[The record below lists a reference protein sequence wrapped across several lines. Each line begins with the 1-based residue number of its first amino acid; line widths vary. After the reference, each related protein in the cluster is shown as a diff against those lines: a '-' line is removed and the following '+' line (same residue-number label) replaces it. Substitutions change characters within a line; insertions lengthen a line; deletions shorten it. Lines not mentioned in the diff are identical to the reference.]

1 MKANLCVGIMLSALI
16 QSGEVAIPIAFEWVK
31 KMVTYGDLK
40 TKKVQRM
47 GDSCWYASK
56 ENMKHIKSKGK
67 QFVLALK
74 SNRLI
79 ALNQKDPQRG
89 EFNKLSELELGENT
103 AVGAY
108 FPSINSNISANKSG
122 EIYQWDKVSPPV
134 IKRHI

>member
-1 MKANLCVGIMLSALI
+1 MA
-16 QSGEVAIPIAFEWVK
+16 
-31 KMVTYGDLK
+31 
-40 TKKVQRM
+40 
-47 GDSCWYASK
+47 DSWSASK

-89 EFNKLSELELGENT
+89 EFKKLSELELGENT

-108 FPSINSNISANKSG
+108 IKGVSFLLLIAVQIRTEKFTSGIRFP
-122 EIYQWDKVSPPV
+122 YQ
-134 IKRHI
+134 

>member
-1 MKANLCVGIMLSALI
+1 
-16 QSGEVAIPIAFEWVK
+16 
-31 KMVTYGDLK
+31 
-40 TKKVQRM
+40 
-47 GDSCWYASK
+47 
-56 ENMKHIKSKGK
+56 MKHIKSKGK

-79 ALNQKDPQRG
+79 ALNQKDPQRR
-89 EFNKLSELELGENT
+89 EFNKLSELEFRRKYGRRCLYQGCF
-103 AVGAY
+103 